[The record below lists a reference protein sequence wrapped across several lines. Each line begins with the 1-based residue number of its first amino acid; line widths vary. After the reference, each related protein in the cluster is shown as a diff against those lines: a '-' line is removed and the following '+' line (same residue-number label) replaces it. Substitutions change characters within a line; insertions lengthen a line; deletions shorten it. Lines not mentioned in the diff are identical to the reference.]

1 MLLSVAKILAFS
13 LLATSVSAH
22 GKIAVATGD
31 QGGNGTA
38 LGILGGVVPGSGP
51 NGQTEV
57 DTTEFKGDSA
67 QGCGKTEAVSLH
79 ALTLAQLCR

>member
-1 MLLSVAKILAFS
+1 MLLSVAKVLAFS

-38 LGILGGVVPGSGP
+38 LGILGGVVPGPGP
-51 NGQTEV
+51 NSKTEL
-57 DTTEFKGDSA
+57 DTTVFKGDNA
-67 QGCGKTEAVSLH
+67 DGCGKTEAVSLSIQ
-79 ALTLAQLCR
+79 ALTQVCR